1 MRRFLNIFRIVGNFS
16 VSFLEMELC
25 EFLEIMGNFV
35 GFLEMGIF
43 VNFLRS

>member
-1 MRRFLNIFRIVGNFS
+1 MKVLNIFRIMGNFS
-16 VSFLEMELC
+16 MSFLEMELC
-25 EFLEIMGNFV
+25 KFLEIMGNFV